1 MRVESGDINGG
12 VIAVAV
18 GVLAFAISRFATR
31 YFAQQ
36 RAQREKAKEA
46 AGQSRQVRRA
56 NARRQ
61 R

>member
-1 MRVESGDINGG
+1 MPSGELTGV

-18 GVLAFAISRFATR
+18 GLLAFAVSRYATR
-31 YFAQQ
+31 YFTQ
-36 RAQREKAKEA
+36 RRAEQEKARQA
-46 AGQSRQVRRA
+46 ASQSRQVRRA

>member
-1 MRVESGDINGG
+1 MESGDITG
-12 VIAVAV
+12 VIVAIAV
-18 GVLAFAISRFATR
+18 GVLAFAVSRYATR
-31 YFAQQ
+31 YFAER
-36 RAQREKAKEA
+36 RARREKVKEE

>member
-1 MRVESGDINGG
+1 MPSGELTG
-12 VIAVAV
+12 VVITVAF
-18 GVLAFAISRFATR
+18 GVLAFAVSRYATR
-31 YFAQQ
+31 YFTQ
-36 RAQREKAKEA
+36 RRADREKAKQA

>member
-1 MRVESGDINGG
+1 MESGDITG
-12 VIAVAV
+12 VLIALAV
-18 GVLAFAISRFATR
+18 GMLAFAVSRYATR
-31 YFAQQ
+31 YFAQR
-36 RAQREKAKEA
+36 RAQRDKAKEA